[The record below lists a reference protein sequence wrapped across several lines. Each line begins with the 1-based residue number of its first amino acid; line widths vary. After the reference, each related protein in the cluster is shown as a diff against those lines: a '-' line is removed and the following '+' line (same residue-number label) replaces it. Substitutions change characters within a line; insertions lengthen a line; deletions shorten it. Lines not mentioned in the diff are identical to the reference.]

1 MHSSFFRDGG
11 EGEEGGAGVGESGAG
26 VVGGGNAGGEGIEG
40 IGAIAPVKKKLPTST
55 ILLVGIVVA
64 AAGGLVAMRKYG
76 LGPQFSF
83 GDTKSEVDMSNAAN
97 TDAHRRVLREL
108 TTSAV
113 VAQVPVEQVQRNP
126 FAMDEAFDGL
136 MARPEPRDTGLDA
149 AERARLDAERRA
161 REEAERRAG
170 QIRQAAA
177 RLRLNS
183 VIAGTRPI
191 ARISDRNYQLNEKV
205 GEFFTL
211 VEIQQRSVTLE
222 SADGERYV
230 IEMGK

>member
-1 MHSSFFRDGG
+1 MHPSFFRDGA
-11 EGEEGGAGVGESGAG
+11 EGEEGGGVELGGSLGG
-26 VVGGGNAGGEGIEG
+26 TGGGVGGGVGVEG
-40 IGAIAPVKKKLPTST
+40 IGEIATVKKKLPTST
-55 ILLVGIVVA
+55 ILLVGIVIA
-64 AAGGLVAMRKYG
+64 AAGGLVTMRKFG

-83 GDTKSEVDMSNAAN
+83 GDTKSEIDMSKAAN
-97 TDAHRRVLREL
+97 TEAHRRVLRDL
-108 TTSAV
+108 TTSAI

-136 MARPEPRDTGLDA
+136 MAKPEARNPGLDA

-161 REEAERRAG
+161 REEAERREG

-183 VIAGTRPI
+183 VIAGARPI
-191 ARISDRNYQLNEKV
+191 ARISDRNYQLGEKV

-222 SADGERYV
+222 TVGGEKFV